1 MTINPAAASNDAY
14 DLLDGSVSAFYAAVD
29 EAIVA
34 SEVVKGQYRMT
45 INPAYNAPNPVDSN
59 SFTTIGLSQ
68 SGPMVVDLENS
79 YITTVVH
86 LNLTLDQQFIANA
99 GNRQDNCYGALFV
112 GWKSSIEAIERYDI
126 MVNSTPIYT
135 QSFCGEESFLQY
147 QVVNDLV
154 KHTSPHIYSCY
165 DDVINMSPNVCGTY
179 LWFNMTGAAVPAAGD
194 LDDIQIPIKIPISN
208 FLILKNLKYLLSWM
222 GKWEIRLYFSP
233 QNLVVLPIPSENIT
247 LFTNVTNASQG
258 VMSHNFHQIGEKF
271 LWLNSA
277 GCHAQAPAAAPAAPH
292 QTLNRYPDTCYWQ
305 LGCTKMTLH
314 DVSMNTAQFQLR
326 MDILEMLKQKYLMEK
341 PLTFPVSTVQIA
353 RFTGCPEQTPDENN
367 KSVAINIVLCQA
379 INNCD
384 TLFILP
390 FRDATQHTTCTN
402 PHCTELQLH
411 AGEYGSYPTQPFN
424 TYAIYGKDNVRF
436 INSVADALNVNA
448 SEMMSF
454 SKDVSNSFCTHILF
468 NPNRPHPDYLTP
480 LYYKDATNF
489 FIPFPFSTDNDFQ
502 GGLSSPSSNINFK
515 ITGNLNYHDVTD
527 SRHGKW
533 VITDDRKFDS
543 PWVAAFLIDGV
554 IMIRPDPGSD
564 AAKVIWSDRTV
575 C

>member
-1 MTINPAAASNDAY
+1 
-14 DLLDGSVSAFYAAVD
+14 
-29 EAIVA
+29 
-34 SEVVKGQYRMT
+34 
-45 INPAYNAPNPVDSN
+45 
-59 SFTTIGLSQ
+59 
-68 SGPMVVDLENS
+68 MVVDLENS

-86 LNLTLDQQFIANA
+86 LNLTLNQQFIANA
-99 GNRQDNCYGALFV
+99 LNAQDNCYGCLFV
-112 GWKSSIEAIERYDI
+112 GWKSSLEAIERYDI

-147 QVVNDLV
+147 QIVNDLV
-154 KHTSPHIYSCY
+154 KHTSPHIYSTY
-165 DDVINMSPNVCGTY
+165 EDVSNMSPSNMSPNVCGTY
-179 LWFNMTGAAVPAAGD
+179 IWFDMTGAAVPAGND

-233 QNLVVLPIPSENIT
+233 QNLVVLPISSETIT
-247 LFTNVTNASQG
+247 LNTNINTHAIG
-258 VMSHNFHQIGEKF
+258 KMSHNFHQIGEKF

-277 GCHAQAPAAAPAAPH
+277 NCAAQANAVQQGAPH
-292 QTLNRYPDTCYWQ
+292 QAVFKYPDTCYWQ

-353 RFTGCPEQTPDENN
+353 RFTGCPEASPDDVN
-367 KSVAINIVLCQA
+367 KSVDINIVLCQA

-390 FRDATQHTTCTN
+390 FRDSTQHTTCTN
-402 PHCTELQLH
+402 PWCTNLQLH

-424 TYAIYGKDNVRF
+424 TYATYATDNIRF

-454 SKDVSNSFCTHILF
+454 SKDVANSFNSNILF
-468 NPNRPHPDYLTP
+468 PTNRPHPEHMTD

-515 ITGNLNYHDVTD
+515 ITGQLQYHDVPD
-527 SRHGKW
+527 CRYGKW
-533 VITDDRKFDS
+533 VITDDRKFTT

>member
-1 MTINPAAASNDAY
+1 MTINPASASSNVY
-14 DLLDGSVSAFYAAVD
+14 DLLDGSVSAFYADVD

-59 SFTTIGLSQ
+59 SFTTVGLTQ

-79 YITTVVH
+79 YITTEVH
-86 LNLTLDQQFIANA
+86 LNLALDQDFEATA
-99 GNRQDNCYGALFV
+99 RATSFAALFV

-154 KHTSPHIYSCY
+154 KNTSPFIYSTY
-165 DDVINMSPNVCGTY
+165 ENVINMSPWVCGTY
-179 LWFNMTGAAVPAAGD
+179 LWFDQTGPAGAPTSF
-194 LDDIQIPIKIPISN
+194 DDVIIPIKIPITN

-233 QNLVVLPIPSENIT
+233 QNLVVLPIPHDKVKAVHG
-247 LFTNVTNASQG
+247 TNNSVGPMSQ
-258 VMSHNFHQIGEKF
+258 NFHQLGETF
-271 LWLNSA
+271 TWVNS
-277 GCHAQAPAAAPAAPH
+277 QN
-292 QTLNRYPDTCYWQ
+292 TLYSTAEADNQNDHRNWKYTQWKLTCS
-305 LGCTKMTLH
+305 KMTLH

-326 MDILEMLKQKYLMEK
+326 MDILEMLKQKYLSEK
-341 PLTFPVSTVQIA
+341 PLTFPVSTIQIA
-353 RFTGCPEQTPDENN
+353 RFTGCPEQTPSANT
-367 KSVAINIVLCQA
+367 KSVHINIVLCQA

-390 FRDATQHTTCTN
+390 FREGTQHTTCTN
-402 PHCTELQLH
+402 PFCTGLQLH
-411 AGEYGSYPTQPFN
+411 AGEYGSYPTQPFD
-424 TYAIYGKDNVRF
+424 TYSTYSKDNIRF
-436 INSVADALNVNA
+436 VNSVADALNVNA
-448 SEMMSF
+448 SELCSF
-454 SKDVSNSFCTHILF
+454 SKDVARTFIPKTHLQGGQATALA
-468 NPNRPHPDYLTP
+468 NGPGGRWG
-480 LYYKDATNF
+480 DASNF

-515 ITGNLNYHDVTD
+515 ITGDLNWDNVAAD
-527 SRHGKW
+527 AAEKA
-533 VITDDRKFDS
+533 IIDRRAFNT